1 MKKRIELDAFNLA
14 EIVRDAEMAMQAAVS
29 TLNPVTNAIFTA
41 FSEWNSRKSMRQLQI
56 MIQRLSDRLTA
67 LADYH
72 EEYLQSDEFKEL
84 LYKACHKVVA
94 DLREEKAT
102 MFGDFLAGAAMDE
115 DIPCSDSFM
124 ILEVLD
130 KIELEHLAFMTK
142 MEPRTFDPQEKVAA
156 WTSDEG
162 DLMQLGVSEERF
174 FLLSDYL
181 SNLGLVTRLE
191 KFTVD
196 KGSIVMWREYF
207 LSAFGKKVIE
217 VMRGGALSVQIQHE
231 GKVKGI

>member
-1 MKKRIELDAFNLA
+1 MKKRIEIDTIEFA
-14 EIVRDAEMAMQAAVS
+14 EKVRDAGMAVQAAVS

-67 LADYH
+67 LEDSH

-84 LYKACHKVVA
+84 LYKTCHKVVA
-94 DLREEKAT
+94 DLREEKAIL
-102 MFGDFLAGAAMDE
+102 FGDFLAGSAADE
-115 DIPCSDSFM
+115 EIPSSDFFM

-142 MEPRTFDPQEKVAA
+142 MESRTFDPQEKVAG

-181 SNLGLVTRLE
+181 SNLGMVTRLE

-196 KGSIVMWREYF
+196 NGSIVMWREYY
-207 LSAFGKKVIE
+207 LSGFGKKVIE
-217 VMRGGALSVQIQHE
+217 VMRGGREQYPPKYNPE
-231 GKVKGI
+231 EK

>member
-1 MKKRIELDAFNLA
+1 MKKKIEIDALEFA
-14 EIVRDAEMAMQAAVS
+14 EQVRDAGMAVQAALS

-67 LADYH
+67 LEDYH

-84 LYKACHKVVA
+84 LYKTCHKVVA
-94 DLREEKAT
+94 DLREEKAIL
-102 MFGDFLAGAAMDE
+102 FGDFLAGSAMDE
-115 DIPCSDSFM
+115 EIPSSDSFM

-142 MEPRTFDPQEKVAA
+142 MESRTFDPQEKVAG

-196 KGSIVMWREYF
+196 DGKIVMWREYF
-207 LSAFGKKVIE
+207 LSGFGKKVIE
-217 VMRGGALSVQIQHE
+217 VMRGGREQYPPKYNPE
-231 GKVKGI
+231 EK

>member
-1 MKKRIELDAFNLA
+1 MKKKMIEINAFEFAEKVQDAG
-14 EIVRDAEMAMQAAVS
+14 MAVQAALS

-67 LADYH
+67 LEDYH

-84 LYKACHKVVA
+84 LYKTCHKVVA
-94 DLREEKAT
+94 DLREEKAIL
-102 MFGDFLAGAAMDE
+102 FGDFLAGSAVDE
-115 DIPCSDSFM
+115 EITSSDSFM

-142 MEPRTFDPQEKVAA
+142 MESRTFDPQEKVAG

-174 FLLSDYL
+174 FLLSEYL

-196 KGSIVMWREYF
+196 NGSIVMWRESF
-207 LSAFGKKVIE
+207 LSGFGKKVIG
-217 VMRGGALSVQIQHE
+217 VMRGEHRRANYV
-231 GKVKGI
+231 

>member
-1 MKKRIELDAFNLA
+1 MKKRIEIDTIEFAEKVQDAG
-14 EIVRDAEMAMQAAVS
+14 MAVQAAVS

-41 FSEWNSRKSMRQLQI
+41 FSEWNSRKSIRQLQI

-67 LADYH
+67 VEDYH

-84 LYKACHKVVA
+84 LYKTCHKVVA
-94 DLREEKAT
+94 DLREEKAIL
-102 MFGDFLAGAAMDE
+102 FGDFLAGSAVDE
-115 DIPCSDSFM
+115 EIPSSDSFM

-142 MEPRTFDPQEKVAA
+142 MESRTFDPQEKVAG
-156 WTSDEG
+156 WTSDDD

-191 KFTVD
+191 KFKVD
-196 KGSIVMWREYF
+196 DGEIVMWREYF
-207 LSAFGKKVIE
+207 LSGFGKKVIG